1 MILEVQHETRF
12 EYSVPVQDATIEV
25 RMEPA
30 NNPSQACH
38 TFHLD
43 ISPAAEVFR
52 YQDGLGNRVHH
63 FNILGAYDR
72 MRILAAAV
80 VETQPPQTNLSASQ
94 AVHPLDHGDALRDA
108 GLDVLDYLPLRG
120 PVRLTP
126 QLAPVLATLAPQPG
140 MPLAELVV
148 AVGRYI
154 HDRYEYARDVTLSSS
169 PIDDLLTH
177 GKGVCQDFTHLMI
190 AVLRSFGVPARYVS
204 GYLHRENKQ
213 SQSHAWCEV
222 WLPDL
227 GWVGFDPTNDCPANE
242 RFVKIAIGRNFS
254 DVPPN
259 KGIYRGRAEEA
270 ISVRVE
276 TRVLDRL
283 PSLSWQE
290 QLPPLNIPLTA
301 IVVRPMS
308 AVVTLDDESPQQ

>member
-1 MILEVQHETRF
+1 M
-12 EYSVPVQDATIEV
+12 
-25 RMEPA
+25 
-30 NNPSQACH
+30 
-38 TFHLD
+38 
-43 ISPAAEVFR
+43 
-52 YQDGLGNRVHH
+52 
-63 FNILGAYDR
+63 
-72 MRILAAAV
+72 
-80 VETQPPQTNLSASQ
+80 
-94 AVHPLDHGDALRDA
+94 
-108 GLDVLDYLPLRG
+108 
-120 PVRLTP
+120 
-126 QLAPVLATLAPQPG
+126 
-140 MPLAELVV
+140 
-148 AVGRYI
+148 GRYI

-204 GYLHRENKQ
+204 GYVHRPGKE

-276 TRVLDRL
+276 TRVLERL

-290 QLPPLNIPLTA
+290 QLPPLNVPLTA
-301 IVVRPMS
+301 ILGPHRAEP
-308 AVVTLDDESPQQ
+308 LQDEQEAQQQQ